1 MLSVSLNAQCERVG
15 LEQKTRL
22 LQSVQGQSPLKNTR
36 LPQLQNTT
44 SDYQNLTRNIWP
56 AAHEAEA
63 GLCSVFSRAP
73 PFLLLVSTA
82 PTEEINRNTDPFSP
96 LLSASGLL
104 EPRPPRWT
112 LKRTRTRCEIKSRI
126 RNTSLEKDISCST
139 RRYPKEMRICYEI
152 GIIATERYP
161 LKMTD

>member
-1 MLSVSLNAQCERVG
+1 MRARWTGAEDAFTSVCTGTVTLEKHEITTATEHHLG
-15 LEQKTRL
+15 L
-22 LQSVQGQSPLKNTR
+22 P
-36 LPQLQNTT
+36 
-44 SDYQNLTRNIWP
+44 NLTRNIWP

-112 LKRTRTRCEIKSRI
+112 LKRTRTRREIKSRI